1 MKKTT
6 TNIQD
11 FLESVSQEGRA
22 DMQALHKIIS
32 KAAGDREIIMY
43 EGKFWGGSD
52 QKIIGYGE
60 WSYTRSDKKEVKWFM
75 VGLAKQKNYITVFVN
90 AVEDNEYLAEKY
102 KDELGKKVKVGKS
115 SISFKSLDDVDLRVL
130 EQVVKKGF
138 KM

>member
-1 MKKTT
+1 MKKTD

-11 FLESVSQEGRA
+11 FLESVSQEGKA

-32 KAAGDREIIMY
+32 KAASDREIVMY

-60 WSYTRSDKKEVKWFM
+60 WSYKRSDRKQVDWFM

-90 AVEDNEYLAEKY
+90 AVEDNEYVAEKY

-115 SISFKSLDDVDLRVL
+115 SISFKSLDDVDLEVL
-130 EQVVKKGF
+130 ENVVKKAF
-138 KM
+138 R